1 MKPICH
7 LAKTGNCT
15 QYFYICFYSLIS
27 AIYRKSLVITAAAK
41 KESTSG
47 EVVNLMSV
55 DCQRIGDMAPYIN
68 MLWSAPMQIV
78 IAIYF
83 LYQIMGPSVLAGM
96 YIV

>member
-1 MKPICH
+1 MVFC
-7 LAKTGNCT
+7 C
-15 QYFYICFYSLIS
+15 YSLIS

-96 YIV
+96 YSRAYVLNRTIEVRINI